1 MFCMSHFKTMILR
14 IILST
19 SLASCNSQAG
29 EADQQLSPL
38 NGIATAATAISTVTF
53 TKVKKP

>member
-1 MFCMSHFKTMILR
+1 MSHFKTMILR
-14 IILST
+14 IILAT

-29 EADQQLSPL
+29 EADQLLSPL
-38 NGIATAATAISTVTF
+38 NGTATAATAISAVTF